1 MGSYIFCIKE
11 FRWPPHPVLVTTK
24 DNGNTWGGG
33 GEEGDAT
40 DWMGL
45 QRGSTGVFQRV
56 PNSLRLDSCGKFIRA
71 LFVTL
76 G

>member
-1 MGSYIFCIKE
+1 MA
-11 FRWPPHPVLVTTK
+11 PHPVLVTTR

-45 QRGSTGVFQRV
+45 QRGSTGGFSEGSKR
-56 PNSLRLDSCGKFIRA
+56 PEAG
-71 LFVTL
+71 
-76 G
+76 